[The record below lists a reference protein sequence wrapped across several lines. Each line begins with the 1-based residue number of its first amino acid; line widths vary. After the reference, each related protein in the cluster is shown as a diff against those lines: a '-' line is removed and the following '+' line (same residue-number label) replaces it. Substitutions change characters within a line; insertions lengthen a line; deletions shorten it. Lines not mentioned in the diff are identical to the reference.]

1 MPLHVRKRVMFVR
14 EVISFEQVSFRYPDE
29 EKWILNDFS
38 FAVQEGSRVVLTGP
52 SGCGKTTLLYLCNR
66 LYPDNCDGILTGK
79 IKLFGK
85 DSLTFIAGEINH
97 RIATVFQDS
106 DSQFCMQ
113 TVEEELAF
121 TLENLHVK
129 REEMDK
135 RISDVL
141 ALTNLNE
148 FRYSIIQQLSG
159 GQKQQIATACALIM
173 EPEVLLLDE
182 PISHLD
188 PYTAKKYVEWLD
200 QLQRK
205 RKLTIVAI
213 EHRLDLWGDF
223 FDLSIPLNESPEL
236 VSPLSKRMTSMQL
249 ETSFLATKIET
260 KSFLKPTSFSLQR
273 GEIAMLAGPN
283 GSGKS
288 TLLKSLC
295 QLIPT
300 SGLVEPKFLGY
311 VPQSPE
317 FLFLTKTVQ
326 DEVAYGSGYDVD
338 NIMDRLKLMDISC
351 SHPFAISHG
360 QKRRVAIAAMLC
372 DGREVILMDEP
383 TSGQDAAALSELF
396 QLINER
402 AQEGTT
408 FLIVTHDMEFAY
420 SLADSVLLMDD
431 GRLTGKFPAK
441 DVWENNRLLLEHH
454 LLPPKGLM
462 LREKSFA

>member
-1 MPLHVRKRVMFVR
+1 MFVHD
-14 EVISFEQVSFRYPDE
+14 VISFEQVSFRYPDE
-29 EKWILNDFS
+29 DKWILNDFS
-38 FAVQEGSRVVLTGP
+38 FSVQKGSKLVLTGP

-66 LYPDNCDGILTGK
+66 LYPDNCDGVLTGN

-85 DSLTFIAGEINH
+85 ESSSFIPGEINH
-97 RIATVFQDS
+97 RIATVFQDP
-106 DSQFCMQ
+106 DAQFCMQ

-135 RISDVL
+135 RITEVL
-141 ALTNLNE
+141 ALTNLIE

-182 PISHLD
+182 PIAHLD
-188 PYTAKKYVEWLD
+188 PYTAKKYVEWLNL
-200 QLQRK
+200 LQQK
-205 RKLTIVAI
+205 RQITIVAI

-223 FDLSIPLNESPEL
+223 FDRNISLNKSDIAFPIKQRL
-236 VSPLSKRMTSMQL
+236 TSMQM
-249 ETSFLATKIET
+249 ETSFEVTKMET
-260 KSFLKPTSFSLQR
+260 KTFLKPTSFSLQR
-273 GEIAMLAGPN
+273 GEIAILAGPN

-288 TLLKSLC
+288 TLLKALC
-295 QLIPT
+295 QLIPK
-300 SGLVEPKFLGY
+300 SGSVNPDFLGY

-317 FLFLTKTVQ
+317 FLFLTKAVQ
-326 DEVAYGSGYDVD
+326 DEVAYGGGYDVD
-338 NIMDRLKLMDISC
+338 NLMDRLKLMEIAG
-351 SHPFAISHG
+351 SHPFSISHG

-383 TSGQDAAALSELF
+383 TSGQDAAALYELF
-396 QLINER
+396 QLIDER
-402 AQEGTT
+402 ACAGTT

-420 SLADSVLLMDD
+420 CLADSILLME
-431 GRLTGKFPAK
+431 GGSLTGKFPSA
-441 DVWENNRLLLEHH
+441 DVWENEQLLLDHH

-462 LREKSFA
+462 RREKSFA